1 MATVSGKKGWRGMS
15 EANKAVVRR
24 LYEEINAGN
33 LGAMDTLVDDSF
45 IEHEENGM
53 PPTKAGVKAFFEMV
67 RTAFP
72 DFQLV
77 PEQII
82 AESDFVAAF
91 VTATGTHRGEFL
103 GIPATNKSISVS
115 VSDLMRVQNGKV
127 TEHWGVTDNAKLM
140 QQLGVG

>member
-1 MATVSGKKGWRGMS
+1 
-15 EANKAVVRR
+15 
-24 LYEEINAGN
+24 
-33 LGAMDTLVDDSF
+33 
-45 IEHEENGM
+45 
-53 PPTKAGVKAFFEMV
+53 MV

-91 VTATGTHRGEFL
+91 VTAAGTHRGEFL

-127 TEHWGVTDNAKLM
+127 TEHWGVTDNAKLL